1 MDCNMPV
8 MDGYEA
14 SRCIK
19 ERVNSKRYPPMII
32 VAATAFAFN
41 EKIKEVYAA
50 GMDDYLPKPLSLEA
64 VRNTIKK
71 WSSV

>member
-14 SRCIK
+14 TRKIK
-19 ERVNSKRYPPMII
+19 EKIRNKIYSPMII

-41 EKIKEVYAA
+41 EKI
-50 GMDDYLPKPLSLEA
+50 
-64 VRNTIKK
+64 
-71 WSSV
+71 